1 MTTRVEAKALVDAFI
16 TNDDLPA
23 GDVAIVLDD
32 ETIERPWG
40 WVFFYNSRRFVET
53 GDVRSCLG
61 GNAPLIVERTSGRL
75 LETGTAQ
82 DIGFYLSNYEATGD
96 PYMQPGR
103 VLELSCCD
111 PGANRIEAA
120 RLIAKATTISI
131 GAAKRGIDE
140 VARGHSFKVDA
151 GSVATASSLCEALR
165 DAGFGATQLPEQTA

>member
-1 MTTRVEAKALVDAFI
+1 MTTRTAARALVDAFI
-16 TNDDLPA
+16 TNDDLPE

-32 ETIERPWG
+32 ETIEKPWG

-53 GDVRSCLG
+53 GDVLSCLG

-96 PYMQPGR
+96 PHMQPGR
-103 VLELSCCD
+103 VLELSSCN

-120 RLIAKATTISI
+120 RLIAKSNHHFHRGCQARYRRSRPRPFLQI
-131 GAAKRGIDE
+131 GCG
-140 VARGHSFKVDA
+140 
-151 GSVATASSLCEALR
+151 LR
-165 DAGFGATQLPEQTA
+165 RYRIFAV